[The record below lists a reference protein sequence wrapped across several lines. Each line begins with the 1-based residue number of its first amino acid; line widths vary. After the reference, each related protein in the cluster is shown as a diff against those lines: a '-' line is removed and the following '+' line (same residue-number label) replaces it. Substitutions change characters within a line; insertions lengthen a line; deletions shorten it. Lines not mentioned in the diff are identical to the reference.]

1 METENRKATF
11 KEEQESLK
19 RIGAKLKLD
28 KEIDTA
34 INKEIDTAINKKMPK
49 FLEVGYKRNLPKELL
64 IKIVKDTMMTEIS
77 MLVNNY
83 CSELLFIDPTDGK
96 HASKLKKIR
105 HKYIDRADFDR
116 LALIRMLDYIAK
128 NYKPNKD
135 SEAKL

>member
-28 KEIDTA
+28 KEIDA
-34 INKEIDTAINKKMPK
+34 AINKKMPEL
-49 FLEVGYKRNLPKELL
+49 LEVGYKRNLPKELL
-64 IKIVKDTMMTEIS
+64 IKIVKDTMMAEINL
-77 MLVNNY
+77 LVNTY

-96 HASKLKKIR
+96 SASKLKKIR
-105 HKYIDRADFDR
+105 HKYIDKADFDT
-116 LALIRMLDYIAK
+116 LALIRTLDYIEK

-135 SEAKL
+135 SEA